1 MSWQIYTY
9 INVHTFRHSREFS
22 PKETLYRN
30 WSGCQQS
37 YEIEHLIEQLSNI
50 RLLSEEQQ
58 LKQEAQLEH
67 RQSIKQQLTERFR
80 ELRACVPIKG
90 GLLGCQLWDYKTA
103 EACNF
108 GEQYLRCVFCY
119 WSYFVAAVEFWA

>member
-80 ELRACVPIKG
+80 ELRACVDQELEIQHK
-90 GLLGCQLWDYKTA
+90 LFKQMSV
-103 EACNF
+103 E
-108 GEQYLRCVFCY
+108 
-119 WSYFVAAVEFWA
+119 SYNVIEVI